1 MGVVQSCA
9 RAVMVPHTEGL
20 LVSVT
25 VLKGGTL
32 TSSAGIVCRCEY
44 GPSGCGKQWWVRVW
58 FVGTLLGPEGT
69 GRPVGVG
76 VFFAGSSCPHTAVSP
91 VGAHGWWGRVGGFW
105 LYVENCTVDASIF

>member
-25 VLKGGTL
+25 VLEGGTL

-44 GPSGCGKQWWVRVW
+44 GPSGCGKQWWVGVW

-69 GRPVGVG
+69 GDRFLCRAFLSSYRCVSCGSAWLVG
-76 VFFAGSSCPHTAVSP
+76 SC
-91 VGAHGWWGRVGGFW
+91 GGF
-105 LYVENCTVDASIF
+105 LVVR